1 MLYKVYQIFVL
12 IPVVILTSMWAGTT
26 MAVMCRISHHPDWW
40 SSFAS
45 KWWARIIL
53 AAALIR
59 VEVKGREHIVKGETY
74 IFAANHQGAFDIF
87 LICGYLGV
95 KFRWMMKRALEK
107 VPFLGWGCKHAG
119 YVFVDNRNPGA
130 VRRTYRQAEQIL
142 LSGMSLAM
150 FPEGSRSS
158 TGEMQPFR
166 KGAFALA
173 EEMKMPVVPMTINGS
188 YYILPKGKKI
198 RFIKRHKL
206 SLTIHKPIFFE
217 DGEALREE
225 CYRSILSALEK

>member
-1 MLYKVYQIFVL
+1 MLYKIYQIVVL
-12 IPVVILTSMWAGTT
+12 VPVVVLSSAWAGTT
-26 MAVMCRISHHPDWW
+26 MAVMCSISRHPDWW

-74 IFAANHQGAFDIF
+74 IFAANHQGAFE
-87 LICGYLGV
+87 
-95 KFRWMMKRALEK
+95 RALEK

-119 YVFVDNRNPGA
+119 YVFVDKSNPGA

-142 LSGMSLAM
+142 LSGTNLMM
-150 FPEGSRSS
+150 FPEGSRSAD
-158 TGEMQPFR
+158 GRMMPFR
-166 KGAFALA
+166 KGAFMLA
-173 EEMKMPVVPMTINGS
+173 EEMKMPVIPMTINGS
-188 YYILPKGKKI
+188 YDILPKGKKL